1 MIDRR
6 TLIRSAA
13 GMAAVSYNRVMG
25 ANDKIGVGL
34 IGSGR
39 QGNVDWKLLVSNP
52 DVTPLAVADVYQ
64 PNIENGIANAGGKA
78 TGYKDFRSLLD
89 RKDID
94 AVVVGT
100 PDHWHALATIMACE
114 AGKDVY
120 CEKPLSLTVHDGQAM
135 VAAAKR
141 HGRIVQ
147 VGSQQRSGPHYQ
159 KAVEIVRSGAL
170 GKVAHVSSSMVRN
183 AMPGVG
189 KFPDSAPPEG
199 LDWDMWLGPAP
210 HIAYNQLRCQ
220 YNFRWFW
227 DYSGGQM
234 TNMGAHD
241 LDIARWALDARGPVA
256 VAGFGG
262 RLCLQDGG
270 ETPDVQEVV
279 FQFPGGTVVTWS
291 VREMNSAPQPQ
302 LEFHGTKG
310 TLSITRAGYQ
320 IKGQSWGGGANRQ
333 AQMEDSSMPGN
344 NNEQHQLHVS
354 HFVDCVKNRKR
365 PISDV
370 EEGHLTA
377 VMCHLGNIATRL
389 GRSVRWDPQNE
400 QIVGDAEA
408 NRWLARPYRTP
419 WKLPSQASVAG

>member
-6 TLIRSAA
+6 TWMGAA
-13 GMAAVSYNRVMG
+13 GMAAISYKRVLG
-25 ANDKIGVGL
+25 ANDKIGAGL

-39 QGNVDWKLLVSNP
+39 QGNVDWKLLLTSP
-52 DVTPLAVADVYQ
+52 AIAPIAVADVYQ
-64 PNIENGIANAGGKA
+64 PSLDNGIANAGGSVA
-78 TGYKDFRSLLD
+78 AYRDFRRLLD

-94 AVVVGT
+94 AVIVAT

-135 VAAAKR
+135 VAAARKY
-141 HGRIVQ
+141 HRIVQ

-159 KAVEIVRSGAL
+159 KAVEIVRGGQL
-170 GKVAHVSSSMVRN
+170 GKVAHVCASLVRN

-189 KFPDSAPPEG
+189 RFPDAPPPAA

-210 HIAYNQLRCQ
+210 YKPYNQLRCQ

-241 LDIARWALDARGPVA
+241 LDIARWALDARGPA
-256 VAGFGG
+256 SVAGFGG
-262 RLCLQDGG
+262 RLCLSDGG

-279 FQFPGGTVVTWS
+279 YQFPGGTVVTWS
-291 VREMNSAPQPQ
+291 VREMNAAPQPQ

-310 TLSITRAGYQ
+310 TLTITRSGYQ
-320 IKGQSWGGGANRQ
+320 IKGERWGSGPNRKV
-333 AQMEDSSMPGN
+333 QMEDSSMPGSN
-344 NNEQHQLHVS
+344 SEQHRLHVS
-354 HFVDCVKNRKR
+354 HFVDCVKARKR
-365 PISDV
+365 PIADV
-370 EEGHLTA
+370 EDGHLTA

-389 GRSVRWDPQNE
+389 GRSVRWDAENE
-400 QIVGDAEA
+400 RIVGDAEA
-408 NRWLARPYRTP
+408 DRWLARPYRAP
-419 WKLPSQASVAG
+419 WKLPPQGATAG